1 MHRRIKHY
9 QFFDDHTEMTI
20 GIEMIGTNWLKNS
33 NRFKIIW
40 IIFQAFWEQNLKEVF
55 FVSIKKEETEERN
68 FTLKRKE
75 KDVKPWDN
83 VAT

>member
-75 KDVKPWDN
+75 KNVKPWDN